1 MHNLTIPKFLL
12 ALILSL
18 GIGTSC
24 FAQHYAG
31 PLTPEESLKKIHV
44 AKGFKVQIYAAEPY
58 VVDPVDLQYDE
69 EGNAYAVEM
78 PDYPFEVEP
87 GKGKGQIRKL
97 IDTDGDGRIDKAVIF
112 ADNITEG
119 TSILPWKGGLIV
131 TAAPYIYYLKDT
143 NGDGKADK
151 KEVLFSGFFSTNSE
165 AQVTSLRFGVD
176 NWIYANNRGQS
187 GMIKFYKKSGS
198 PPMQVA
204 GADFR
209 FRLDNNEFEL
219 ETGPG
224 QFGQTIDDW
233 GHRFFTENSIHVQQ
247 SVIPWRYTHRHA
259 FMPISK
265 FNLSITDH
273 NEVMFQETPTP
284 YWRQQR
290 SNNRNALFKENGSK
304 SVEYA
309 RDRFTGAAGG
319 TIYRGAA
326 LPKDYYGSFFVTDV
340 AGSVVHRDLL
350 VPDGKSPVMVAKR
363 PDDELKSEFLA
374 STDTWFRPIT
384 TTSGP
389 DGYLY
394 LIDYYRQHI
403 ETPVSIPDELKT
415 DMDFMAGSDKG
426 RIYRILP
433 EDATYQPVHVNLKKM
448 TNAQLLQQL
457 SNPNAWYIATA
468 HRLLI
473 ERNDKTVVP
482 ALKTLFSTAKDART
496 RLHAM
501 YIIDGLG
508 GLTSEIVKT
517 ALNDTEPGVREN
529 ALMLAERYPALL
541 PMIIEKTND
550 PSPRVVLQATLS
562 LGLFPAKNIIPTLV
576 KIAGKNGDDQWIR
589 MAIISCNAGSSAD
602 FNSALANSGFYQQED
617 PWKKS
622 FVENFSY
629 VIGARNNKAQ
639 FTAYLNAVNTEQAAW
654 QASAVKGLVSG
665 LGNSPTASDEQ
676 KAALGNIKNDSE
688 TATKQAI
695 ASLKKLL

>member
-1 MHNLTIPKFLL
+1 MHNSTITKFSYVLM
-12 ALILSL
+12 LSL
-18 GIGTSC
+18 GVGTSC
-24 FAQHYAG
+24 LAQRYADA
-31 PLTPEESLKKIHV
+31 LSPEESLKKIRV

-58 VVDPVDLQYDE
+58 VLDPVDLQYDD
-69 EGNAYAVEM
+69 EGNAYVVEM
-78 PDYPFEVEP
+78 PDYPFEAQD
-87 GKGKGQIRKL
+87 GKGTGQIRKL
-97 IDTDGDGRIDKAVIF
+97 IDTDGDGRVDKAVVF
-112 ADNITEG
+112 ADHITEG
-119 TSILPWKGGLIV
+119 TSILPWKGGLII
-131 TAAPYIYYLKDT
+131 TAAPYIYYFKDT

-151 KEVLFSGFFSTNSE
+151 REVLFSGFFSRNSE
-165 AQVTSLRFGVD
+165 AQVTSLRFGAD

-187 GMIKFYKKSGS
+187 GMITFSKKPGS
-198 PPMQVA
+198 PPVEVA

-209 FRLDNNEFEL
+209 FRLDNNKFEL

-247 SVIPWRYTHRHA
+247 SIIPWRYTHRHA

-265 FNLSITDH
+265 FNLSISDH
-273 NEVMFQETPTP
+273 NEIMFQETATP
-284 YWRQQR
+284 YWRQKR
-290 SNNRNALFKENGSK
+290 TDGRNAAFKERGSA

-340 AGSVVHRDLL
+340 AGAVVHRDILT
-350 VPDGKSPVMVAKR
+350 PDSKSPVMVAKR
-363 PDDELKSEFLA
+363 PDDELKNEFLA
-374 STDTWFRPIT
+374 STDTWFRPVT

-389 DGYLY
+389 DGFIY

-433 EDATYQPVHVNLKKM
+433 EDATYKPVQANLKKM
-448 TNAQLLQQL
+448 TNAQLVQQL
-457 SNPNAWYIATA
+457 SNPNAWYIYTA

-473 ERNDKTVVP
+473 ERGAKTAIP
-482 ALKTLFSTAKDART
+482 ALKTLFKTAKDARA

-501 YIIDGLG
+501 YIIEGLG
-508 GLTSEIVKT
+508 GLTSDIVKK

-541 PMIIEKTND
+541 PIIIEKTND

-562 LGLFPAKNIIPTLV
+562 LGQFPAKSIIPTLV
-576 KIAGKNGDDQWIR
+576 KVTEKTGDDQWMR
-589 MAIISCNAGSSAD
+589 MAVISCNAGSSAD
-602 FNSALANSGFYQQED
+602 FNTALANGGFYKQEN

-622 FVENFSY
+622 FVESMSF

-639 FTAYLNAVNTEQAAW
+639 LAAYLTAVDGEQAAW
-654 QASAVKGLVSG
+654 QASAIKGLVSG
-665 LGNSPTASDEQ
+665 LGFSPTATDEQ
-676 KAALGNIKNDSE
+676 KAALANIKTDSE
-688 TATKQAI
+688 AATKQAI